1 MNYGIFELGA
11 GMIGLFLMA
20 AFWIAIIVGV
30 VLLIMALI
38 RRDERSDLRAR
49 QEASAAH
56 PQAPGYLTPP
66 GPPVSST
73 ADALRILEERYARG
87 DIDREDFL
95 TRKADLT
102 A

>member
-1 MNYGIFELGA
+1 MNYGVFELGA

-30 VLLIMALI
+30 VLLVKALI
-38 RRDERSDLRAR
+38 RRDERSDAR
-49 QEASAAH
+49 DRQAASTAS
-56 PQAPGYLTPP
+56 PPAPGYPLPAAAP
-66 GPPVSST
+66 ARPS

-95 TRKADLT
+95 ARKADLT

>member
-1 MNYGIFELGA
+1 M
-11 GMIGLFLMA
+11 GMIGLLLMA

-30 VLLIMALI
+30 VLLIKALI
-38 RRDERSDLRAR
+38 RRDERSDARAR
-49 QEASAAH
+49 HDAVAGTPH
-56 PQAPGYLTPP
+56 APGYPLPP
-66 GPPVSST
+66 SASAGSNS
-73 ADALRILEERYARG
+73 DALRILEERYARG